1 MSQRFWSDAANC
13 CVGVSSLSAT
23 LGCKCLVLFAF
34 SGWPMSSIMFWF
46 LIFTPESNSNF
57 ILEELCR
64 LPRVVSGGEREVWE
78 STASQPGAGRH
89 RGHRAQRLLVSPVPV
104 NSTGGLLRALKVK
117 PLPSYSDSTFLFA
130 FQTVTKS

>member
-1 MSQRFWSDAANC
+1 MSQRFWSDAAYC

-23 LGCKCLVLFAF
+23 LGYKCLVLFAF

-78 STASQPGAGRH
+78 STASQPAQEGTEAIVP
-89 RGHRAQRLLVSPVPV
+89 RGYLS
-104 NSTGGLLRALKVK
+104 ALS
-117 PLPSYSDSTFLFA
+117 L
-130 FQTVTKS
+130 